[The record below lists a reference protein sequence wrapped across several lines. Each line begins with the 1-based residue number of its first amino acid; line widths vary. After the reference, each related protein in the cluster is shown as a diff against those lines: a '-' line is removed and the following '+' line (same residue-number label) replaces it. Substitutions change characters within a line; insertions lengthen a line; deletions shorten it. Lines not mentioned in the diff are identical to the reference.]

1 MNCVTVK
8 RQKFEPQRRRDPEE
22 LKRNYYI
29 FTNSIIKKKQNTLLF
44 ENDGKLSGE
53 KEECVFVDL
62 DIADIMGELGYSENQ
77 GELFVTFRQRVD
89 GSSQKKFIPVE
100 TVEAIYAFGEIRFN
114 SKFLNFL
121 SQYRIPMHIFNYYG
135 FYSGTFYPKEY
146 LNSGALYVK
155 QVKHYMVPELRI
167 AIAREFVRSAA
178 FNILKNL
185 RYYSNRGV
193 ELNNEINEIEKLS
206 AQPLTPSLRE
216 GEIPAVLMGTEGNIR
231 QIYYSCWKKI
241 LNENVDFTRRTK
253 QPPDNMT
260 NALISFGN
268 MMLYSACLGEIYRT
282 QLNPLVSYLHEPGD
296 RRFSLSLDIAE
307 IFKPI
312 IVDRTIFKMLN
323 QKMVQDCDFEKKL
336 NFCFMKDSAKKTFIR
351 EFDDKLKTVI
361 HHRGLGRGVSYRRLI
376 RLECYKLIKHLL
388 GDSRYEG
395 FKIWW

>member
-1 MNCVTVK
+1 
-8 RQKFEPQRRRDPEE
+8 

-29 FTNSIIKKKQNTLLF
+29 FTNSVIKKKQNTLLF

-62 DIADIMGELGYSENQ
+62 DIADITGELDYSESQ
-77 GELFVTFRQRVD
+77 GELFVTFKQRVD
-89 GSSQKKFIPVE
+89 GTSQRRFIPVE

-114 SKFLNFL
+114 SRFLNFL
-121 SQYRIPMHIFNYYG
+121 SKYRIPMHVFNYYG
-135 FYSGTFYPKEY
+135 FYSGSFYPKEY
-146 LNSGALYVK
+146 LNSGALFVK
-155 QVKHYMVPELRI
+155 QVRHYMVPELRI
-167 AIAREFVRSAA
+167 IIAREFVRSAA

-185 RYYSNRGV
+185 RYYCNRGV
-193 ELNNEINEIEKLS
+193 DLNDEIVELETLTEKIDDSELGS
-206 AQPLTPSLRE
+206 ALLGRG
-216 GEIPAVLMGTEGNIR
+216 GEVVTIALMGVEGNIR
-231 QIYYSCWKKI
+231 QIYYSCWNKI
-241 LNENVDFTRRTK
+241 LNQNVDFTRRTK

-282 QLNPLVSYLHEPGD
+282 QLNPLISYLHEPGE

-312 IVDRTIFKMLN
+312 IVDRVIFKMIN
-323 QKMVQDCDFEKKL
+323 QKMVQDGDFEKKL
-336 NFCFMKDSAKKTFIR
+336 NYCFMKESAKKAFIR
-351 EFDDKLKTVI
+351 EFDEKLKTVI
-361 HHRGLGRGVSYRRLI
+361 HHRGLGREVSYRRLI

-388 GDSRYEG
+388 GDCRYEG